1 MDQITRELMR
11 QVAGDALAP
20 EQLRGLIRAGYVY
33 RNGEDHI
40 LTDKGRDALARSGVV
55 TPPTPA
61 ATNQLPGGA
70 EGGGSGSEQVMQS
83 AGYFR
88 DQAALC
94 VEIAR
99 HISDPGAMESLRASA
114 ARHLVKADDVE
125 KRNTAERSQ
134 VSQVRP
140 IPPLRDERS
149 GVGLSCLVDPVAPL
163 EPAKPV
169 PKPSPEGT
177 PEFWTHVIH

>member
-1 MDQITRELMR
+1 MDQITRELVR

-61 ATNQLPGGA
+61 ATNHLPGGA
-70 EGGGSGSEQVMQS
+70 EGESNGSEQVMQS

-94 VEIAR
+94 LEIAR
-99 HISDPGAMESLRASA
+99 HISDPGALENLRASA

-125 KRNTAERSQ
+125 KRNTVERPQISP
-134 VSQVRP
+134 VGP
-140 IPPLRDERS
+140 IPPLRDEIS
-149 GVGLSCLVDPVAPL
+149 GVGPLCLVDPVEPP
-163 EPAKPV
+163 EPASLV